1 MLALRTARGLP
12 LAQLR
17 ALSPSAPV
25 DDLLAAGAL
34 RLIPV
39 AAASDGPWVR
49 IPEDRFFVSD
59 DIISRLFP
67 EG

>member
-39 AAASDGPWVR
+39 AASDGPWVR